1 MRDFT
6 ILDGVI
12 IAVIS
17 ILVVFIVLIGLQIIM
32 NILRILIEKQRI
44 QRNIRPLEQSRTSQM
59 DINLEEDEESK
70 TVAALTALILANQDQ
85 QDKQYHIT
93 SIKRVR

>member
-1 MRDFT
+1 MRNFT